1 MKKVLLLAALAAVAL
16 APAYAEPPSGGG
28 CPPPLGRL
36 IKAADADQNGE
47 VTWDEFHAKF
57 PNISEDRFN
66 VLDRDDDNV
75 LTKEDVP
82 WHERARILRRLKQA
96 DTDGDNSVSLEEFQ
110 AEFPNAD
117 EAAFNRL
124 DRNDDGA
131 IDKNDCVNI
140 DDGGATL

>member
-1 MKKVLLLAALAAVAL
+1 MKQVLLLAALATIAV
-16 APAYAEPPSGGG
+16 APAYAEPPSGSG

-57 PNISEDRFN
+57 PNISQDRFN
-66 VLDRDDDNV
+66 FLDRNDDGV

-96 DTDGDNSVSLEEFQ
+96 DTDGNGEVTLEEFQ

-124 DRNDDGA
+124 DRNDDGV
-131 IDKNDCVNI
+131 ISKDDCV
-140 DDGGATL
+140 DLGDPAP